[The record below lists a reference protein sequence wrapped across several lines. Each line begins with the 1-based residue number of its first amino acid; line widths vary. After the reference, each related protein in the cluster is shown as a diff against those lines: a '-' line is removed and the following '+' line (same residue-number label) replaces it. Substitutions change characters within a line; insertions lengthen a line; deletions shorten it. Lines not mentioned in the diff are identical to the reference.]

1 MTSGTISYYD
11 GNIYL
16 ESDGN
21 PYAVDI
27 TYKGKI
33 KGESMLPDGFLIQEK
48 NNRIFILRL
57 SDKEFPN
64 LLFSYNGN
72 FKILKA
78 DLYSKTSRVTA
89 SLSANIN
96 EYNKITDS
104 WSQLNS
110 KWEEYGDSYYYGD
123 SVTRKRTDIITN
135 NLKSVSG
142 NLVDKNGEEYYGD
155 VHFHS
160 EGYFMTGGVH
170 TKDSVRLYHK
180 NKKRI
185 VKRKVIRAKQINGGR
200 NG

>member
-11 GNIYL
+11 GNVYL

-21 PYAVDI
+21 PYAIDI

-33 KGESMLPDGFLIQEK
+33 KGESKMPDGFLVQEK
-48 NNRIFILRL
+48 NNRILILRI
-57 SDKEFPN
+57 SDKQFPE
-64 LLFSYNGN
+64 LLLSYNGN
-72 FKILKA
+72 FKVLRA
-78 DLYSKTSRVTA
+78 DLYSETSRVTA
-89 SLSANIN
+89 SLNANIHYPN
-96 EYNKITDS
+96 RMSDN
-104 WSQLNS
+104 WNQLNS
-110 KWEEYGDSYYYGD
+110 KWQEYGDSYFYGD
-123 SVTRKRTDIITN
+123 PTTRKRTDIVTN
-135 NLKSVSG
+135 NLKSTSG
-142 NLVDKNGEEYYGD
+142 NLATKNGEEYYGD